1 LLLRHRDDQQ
11 SVLSSLFFPCKIK
24 AQNAWQ
30 KIFLAQRLCAFIL
43 RHPVQVKKASEGTLS
58 ETKESFN
65 YFNYFTEVEE
75 EFVRRRGKP
84 LFISPMDWA
93 LIESWKTAGIP
104 LHVVLRA
111 INEAF
116 DAYDARVR
124 KYRKV
129 NSIFY
134 CEQTVETMF
143 ADYRLSQVGAP
154 PIANPTGESGKTEGA
169 SPPPRPAGSAFP
181 KEMILDFL
189 DNSYKE
195 LSLAESFALEQKKTE
210 MEETIKRSRNRLRV
224 IVKEIENATPIN
236 DEALE
241 RDLDAVDRM
250 ILNSIQESL
259 SESQRIHIREE
270 AESHLKAYKRKM
282 DKKIFEQTLQN
293 FIWRRLRELHRI
305 PRLSLF
311 YI

>member
-1 LLLRHRDDQQ
+1 M
-11 SVLSSLFFPCKIK
+11 
-24 AQNAWQ
+24 
-30 KIFLAQRLCAFIL
+30 
-43 RHPVQVKKASEGTLS
+43 KKLNEGTLS
-58 ETKESFN
+58 ETLEAFN
-65 YFNYFTEVEE
+65 YFNYFTEIEE

-84 LFISPMDWA
+84 LLISPMDWA

-111 INEAF
+111 INDAF
-116 DAYDARVR
+116 DAYDSRVR

-154 PIANPTGESGKTEGA
+154 TVDNQTGESKKTDGD
-169 SPPPRPAGSAFP
+169 SHPQKQLVSAFT
-181 KEMILDFL
+181 KEAILEFL
-189 DNSYKE
+189 DNSYNE
-195 LSLAESFALEQKKTE
+195 LSVAENFAKEGQKLGV
-210 MEETIKRSRNRLRV
+210 EEAIKRSRKRLRV
-224 IVKEIENATPIN
+224 IAEEIASAAQIN

-241 RDLDAVDRM
+241 HDLDAIDRM
-250 ILNSIQESL
+250 ILKSITESL
-259 SESQRIHIREE
+259 NESQQSKIREE
-270 AESHLKAYKRKM
+270 AESHLKAYKKKM

-293 FIWRRLRELHRI
+293 FLSRRLRELHCI

>member
-1 LLLRHRDDQQ
+1 LRH
-11 SVLSSLFFPCKIK
+11 L
-24 AQNAWQ
+24 
-30 KIFLAQRLCAFIL
+30 
-43 RHPVQVKKASEGTLS
+43 VQVKKADEGTLS
-58 ETKESFN
+58 ETKEAFN
-65 YFNYFTEVEE
+65 YFNYFTEIEE

-143 ADYRLSQVGAP
+143 ADYRLSQIGAP
-154 PIANPTGESGKTEGA
+154 PTASQTDESDKSDGTSQRQK
-169 SPPPRPAGSAFP
+169 PAASAFP
-181 KEMILDFL
+181 KELILDFL
-189 DNSYKE
+189 DNSYNE
-195 LSLAESFALEQKKTE
+195 LSVAESLAEEQKKPE
-210 MEETIKRSRNRLRV
+210 LEEAIKRSRHRLGV
-224 IVKEIENATPIN
+224 IVKEIESATSVN

-241 RDLDAVDRM
+241 RDMDAIDRM
-250 ILNSIQESL
+250 ILQSIQDSL
-259 SESQRIHIREE
+259 SESQRVQIRAE
-270 AESHLKAYKRKM
+270 AESHLKAYKKKM

>member
-1 LLLRHRDDQQ
+1 
-11 SVLSSLFFPCKIK
+11 VLP
-24 AQNAWQ
+24 
-30 KIFLAQRLCAFIL
+30 
-43 RHPVQVKKASEGTLS
+43 PVVVKKENEGTLS
-58 ETKESFN
+58 ETKEPFN
-65 YFNYFTEVEE
+65 YFNYFTEIEE

-111 INEAF
+111 INDAF

-143 ADYRLSQVGAP
+143 AAYRLSQVGAP
-154 PIANPTGESGKTEGA
+154 IAASQPGEADHAEGTSQ
-169 SPPPRPAGSAFP
+169 SPGQAESAFT
-181 KEMILDFL
+181 KEVILDFL
-189 DNSYKE
+189 NNSDKE
-195 LSLAESFALEQKKTE
+195 LVVAENFAKEQRKNALEE
-210 MEETIKRSRNRLRV
+210 AIKRSRKRLRV
-224 IVKEIENATPIN
+224 ITEEIASATQIN

-241 RDLDAVDRM
+241 HDLDAIDRM
-250 ILNSIQESL
+250 ILKSITESQ
-259 SESQRIHIREE
+259 SESQRLEIREE
-270 AESHLKAYKRKM
+270 AESHLKAYKKKM

-293 FIWRRLRELHRI
+293 FRSRRLRELHRI